1 MNNILTVCSLEQ
13 EKKKKF
19 ANFCVIFFFKVANSC
34 FLFFFKYVLVCP
46 IRLPLFLFNVIASFV
61 TPSSIRRRDLKPQP
75 LTCESSPLTTRPGL
89 SPWQTAV

>member
-13 EKKKKF
+13 EKKKICKL
-19 ANFCVIFFFKVANSC
+19 FCYLS
-34 FLFFFKYVLVCP
+34 FLRWQTAVFCFFKYVLVCP
-46 IRLPLFLFNVIASFV
+46 IRLPLFLFNLIASFV